1 MSVEK
6 SMVSVAEMARMVG
19 LSRGRFYQLI
29 GSTFPHPVYNVA
41 TKRPYYSE
49 ELQEACLAA
58 RRRNCGIDGRPAL
71 FYARR
76 MPITPTTIRRPKVTA
91 GRQPTH
97 DHADLV
103 EGLRSLGLFTATA
116 AQVGAA
122 MKQLYPSGVNGTGQG
137 EVLRSVFLHLRAQ
150 GSER

>member
-6 SMVSVAEMARMVG
+6 SVVSVAEMARMVG

-29 GSTFPHPVYNVA
+29 GNAFPHPVYDVA
-41 TKRPYYSE
+41 TKRPYYTD
-49 ELQEACLAA
+49 ELQETCLAV
-58 RRRNCGIDGRPAL
+58 RRQNCGIDGRPVL

-76 MPITPTTIRRPKVTA
+76 TVIAPTAIRRPKATTS
-91 GRQPTH
+91 RQPSN

-103 EGLRSLGLFTATA
+103 EGLRSLGILTATA
-116 AQVGAA
+116 AQVGMA